1 MKKEKIEI
9 RIDSERKAIIKDIA
23 KKNNITVSKLLND
36 LIDLIIEENKN

>member
-1 MKKEKIEI
+1 MRKEKIEI
-9 RIDSERKAIIKDIA
+9 RIDSERKSSIKDIA